1 MNPDNKVKPDKSS
14 PDDKPIRESGPKAQY
29 SGSYGSYYN

>member
-14 PDDKPIRESGPKAQY
+14 PDDKPTRESGPKAQY
-29 SGSYGSYYN
+29 SGRYYYY